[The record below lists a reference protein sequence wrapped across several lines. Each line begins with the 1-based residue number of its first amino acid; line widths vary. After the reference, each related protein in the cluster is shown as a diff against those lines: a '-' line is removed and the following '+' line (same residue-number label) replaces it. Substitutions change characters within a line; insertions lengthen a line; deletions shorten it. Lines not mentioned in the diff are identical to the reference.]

1 MEMNNDDELQLS
13 ALHLSE
19 LGVEGRRHLTEEHSA
34 SFRWLMASFLAMNGA
49 GLISLKDIKLSD
61 PTHAFIGGIAFFVG
75 IVFALLIAF
84 LGQKSN
90 QKMLDP
96 VARMS
101 LYWRGVATTGILNQ
115 EVQQDIDD
123 RMSVA
128 MKSAKWP
135 SRSGFLS
142 LLFFAFGLAVI
153 AHGWVAKS
161 G

>member
-1 MEMNNDDELQLS
+1 MDTNNDDELRLS

-19 LGVEGRRHLTEEHSA
+19 LGVEGRRNLTEEHSA
-34 SFRWLMASFLAMNGA
+34 SFRWLMASFLAINGG

-61 PTHAFIGGIAFFVG
+61 ATHAFVSGIMFFGG

-96 VARMS
+96 MARMA
-101 LYWRGVATTGILNQ
+101 LYWRGVASTGILNP

-123 RMSVA
+123 RMSTA
-128 MKSAKWP
+128 LKSAKWP

-142 LLFFAFGLAVI
+142 LLFFALGLAAI
-153 AHGWVAKS
+153 AHGWVANS